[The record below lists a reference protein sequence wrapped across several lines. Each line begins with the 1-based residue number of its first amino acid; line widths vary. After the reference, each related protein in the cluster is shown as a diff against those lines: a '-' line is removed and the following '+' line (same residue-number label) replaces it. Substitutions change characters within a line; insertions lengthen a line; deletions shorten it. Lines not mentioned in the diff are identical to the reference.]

1 VISPPLVYSGLP
13 KWIASL
19 DDEQQDRWG
28 QIVSFNYGRRGANDF
43 SAIWRQ
49 KGNGKFIQHYLN
61 PNQRKDVIPREYGE
75 EILNSLP
82 TGSAFL
88 SGSLQDW
95 YAMALIRYLKVVENR
110 RPDIEHIYWDFPDSR
125 YTVQE
130 MTQILA
136 KSMKEKPVYVSVP
149 FYQAHGSFL
158 ERSYKFTPQGVVYQV
173 EIK

>member
-1 VISPPLVYSGLP
+1 
-13 KWIASL
+13 
-19 DDEQQDRWG
+19 
-28 QIVSFNYGRRGANDF
+28 
-43 SAIWRQ
+43 
-49 KGNGKFIQHYLN
+49 
-61 PNQRKDVIPREYGE
+61 
-75 EILNSLP
+75 
-82 TGSAFL
+82 
-88 SGSLQDW
+88 LQDW

-136 KSMKEKPVYVSVP
+136 KSVKEKPVYVSVP